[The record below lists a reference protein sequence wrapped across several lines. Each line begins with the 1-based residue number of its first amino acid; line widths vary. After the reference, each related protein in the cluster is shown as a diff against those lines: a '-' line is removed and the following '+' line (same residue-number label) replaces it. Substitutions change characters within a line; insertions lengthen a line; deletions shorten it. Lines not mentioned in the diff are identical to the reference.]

1 MKGPTQQYSD
11 TIKSLQSRIQ
21 ALEDENR
28 LLKERLEEAGV
39 SYANIV
45 SGDAEGVVE
54 LYDPDQGARI
64 KKFDVTDKIAS
75 DFFMMFCR
83 GRKDVYDL
91 RYTNPKTGKNGYYSQ
106 CFNRW
111 DRGCHIQ
118 KKDGV
123 RCKDCELRAYK
134 PVTLPLI
141 KAHMNGTDPNGND
154 VVAIYP
160 MLENNLCQLLVF
172 DFDNHAKGAEQ
183 EDYANIDDGWKE
195 EINALRRICKNLD
208 VDAVVERSRSGRGA
222 HLWIFFKEM
231 VPARLARRFG
241 FALLEKGAE
250 SVNLKSF
257 KYYDRMIPTQD
268 ALPEGGLGN
277 VIALPL
283 QGMALKSGNS
293 AFIDENWNAYE
304 DQLNVLAGTR
314 RLTRQGIEDYLSLWY
329 STGSISEDNGT
340 DAPWDKNSE
349 IEAGS
354 VKGVVR
360 IVLAD
365 RIYIDSTGM
374 SNKTKRQLRRM
385 ATFSNKQY
393 FQNQAMDMPN
403 YDESRFIYLGSDE
416 GKYIVLPRGLR
427 EEILKK
433 FDNAGISYKI
443 EDKRTKGQELNISFR
458 GELRESQIPAVET
471 MLENETGILH
481 AATAFGKTVV
491 CCDMIARRGI
501 STLILVDRA
510 DLMNQWIKRL
520 EEFLDID
527 EELPEYQT
535 KTGRTRKRKSLIG
548 NLQGAHDTLTGIVDV
563 AMIRSLKKK
572 DGFHPK
578 LKEYAQV
585 YFDECH
591 HAASDSAIEVLQEIN
606 AKYVYGVTA
615 TPKRGDGKEKINE
628 FLLGPIR
635 YRFTAKDRAEE
646 QNINHLVYPRFTRT
660 VKPHH
665 LSKTPY
671 GNDAYE
677 LIRNNDVRD
686 EQIIRDVADCVQAG
700 RTPVVLTK
708 YVDHAKKLSERL
720 KTYAD
725 RLILL
730 TGANGTKA
738 RRAQVEELNKV
749 DNSDSLILVGTG
761 SLLGEGF
768 DFPRL
773 DTLFM
778 ATPVSGENVVEQYVG
793 RLNRDY
799 DGKENVIVYDYVD
812 SHIPKFDKMYSA
824 RMKAYK
830 KIGYELCVN
839 MDGEKQK
846 ANAIYDIENYAETY
860 WKDLEEANSAVVV
873 SSPRLNN
880 QKVDRIIKILG
891 KRLEL
896 GVKVTIVTWHPDAYK
911 YGKDDVRMELMERL
925 RKAGFEIRLVE
936 ESCEHYAVIDNEI
949 VWYGSV
955 NLLSKEDAEDNL
967 MRVCSKDIAA
977 ELLEMTFGSEVELQE
992 W

>member
-222 HLWIFFKEM
+222 QLWIFFKEM

-340 DAPWDKNSE
+340 AAPWDKNSE

-606 AKYVYGVTA
+606 A
-615 TPKRGDGKEKINE
+615 
-628 FLLGPIR
+628 
-635 YRFTAKDRAEE
+635 
-646 QNINHLVYPRFTRT
+646 
-660 VKPHH
+660 
-665 LSKTPY
+665 
-671 GNDAYE
+671 
-677 LIRNNDVRD
+677 
-686 EQIIRDVADCVQAG
+686 
-700 RTPVVLTK
+700 
-708 YVDHAKKLSERL
+708 
-720 KTYAD
+720 
-725 RLILL
+725 
-730 TGANGTKA
+730 
-738 RRAQVEELNKV
+738 
-749 DNSDSLILVGTG
+749 
-761 SLLGEGF
+761 
-768 DFPRL
+768 
-773 DTLFM
+773 
-778 ATPVSGENVVEQYVG
+778 
-793 RLNRDY
+793 
-799 DGKENVIVYDYVD
+799 
-812 SHIPKFDKMYSA
+812 
-824 RMKAYK
+824 
-830 KIGYELCVN
+830 
-839 MDGEKQK
+839 
-846 ANAIYDIENYAETY
+846 
-860 WKDLEEANSAVVV
+860 
-873 SSPRLNN
+873 
-880 QKVDRIIKILG
+880 
-891 KRLEL
+891 
-896 GVKVTIVTWHPDAYK
+896 
-911 YGKDDVRMELMERL
+911 
-925 RKAGFEIRLVE
+925 
-936 ESCEHYAVIDNEI
+936 
-949 VWYGSV
+949 
-955 NLLSKEDAEDNL
+955 
-967 MRVCSKDIAA
+967 
-977 ELLEMTFGSEVELQE
+977 
-992 W
+992 